1 MDTHDEKQRLS
12 SNKNNTP
19 RYNHEEIE
27 KKWQQVWAEKKVFSP
42 DMDKAKKPFYNLM
55 MFPYPSAEGLHVGN
69 MYAQTGA
76 DVHGR
81 FKRMQGFDVFEPIGL
96 DGFGIHSENY
106 ALKVGTHPMD
116 QVKKSEEN
124 FYRQMHSIGISVDW
138 QRTVETYKPDY
149 YKWTQW
155 LFTEM
160 FKAGLAYRK
169 KEAVN
174 WCPSCKTV
182 LSDEQVINGECERC
196 GSKVEKRELEQWF
209 FRITEYAQR
218 LLDNLET
225 LDWTNK
231 VKIAQ
236 KNWIGRSEGAI
247 LSFPVKGD
255 YRVVD
260 LHGFMADSQADFH
273 PWLKKELEEL
283 GYSIEAPDLPNTNSP
298 TVDEQA
304 AYVLKHCKFSED
316 TVLVGHSL
324 GTPVALKV
332 LEKLEKPV
340 KKTVLVAPFAQT
352 GFLDHERP
360 FEKTFDWKFDF
371 EKIKSNAGE
380 VILLRPQNDTAV
392 PQKRSEFIQEKIGG
406 AIINFTA
413 EEDHATGKKEPEIL
427 KNVVVSLK
435 AFTTRPD
442 TLYGATFMVVSPEH
456 PLVQNILDEKFE
468 IRNSI
473 FDIDEVRKY
482 VKDAAAKTETE
493 RTEEKTKTGV
503 FSGLYAVNPVSGEQ
517 IPVWIADY
525 VLMGYGTGAIMAVPA
540 HDQRDFEFAKKYD
553 LPIKQVIEPKFI
565 TKEGDEA
572 FREGQSVVKRNAV
585 CVLLKNPKDGKYLC
599 ISWKEFVMNGLVTGG
614 IEDGEDIVEA
624 AKREIQE
631 ETGYKNIRFVR
642 DPGITINTF
651 FYQRQ
656 KKQNRW
662 ARFHYVEFELENEEK
677 VEVADAEKKAHEVVW
692 KTKEELADFFTVSEG
707 SFIVD
712 YLNGNESAYTGD
724 GILTNSGDWNGWQ
737 MPQEIDKVF
746 EYLEKKG
753 IGKREVN
760 FHLRDWLISRQ
771 RYWGPPIP
779 MIFCEKCAKEG
790 KSWFDSEEARKR
802 FRIQDSGFKNEDKSK
817 IMNQPETMPG
827 WYPVPMDQL
836 PVKLPYIDDYRPI
849 GIRSGDS
856 GQAGKAPLA
865 NHPEF
870 YETTCPEC
878 GSPAKRETDVS
889 DTFLDSAWYFLR
901 YTSTDIDSMYFDI
914 DRVKKWLPVNI
925 YIGGAEHAVLHLL
938 YARFVTMVLAD
949 LKLTDFEEPFTTF
962 FAHGLIIK
970 DGAKMSKSKGNV
982 VVPDEYIGKYGAD
995 TLRMYLMFLGQFSQ
1009 GGDFRDTGI
1018 EGMSRFIKRVWTLLH
1033 TISISETEDPE
1044 VLKSLHKT
1052 IKGVTEDLSKLS
1064 YNTAIAKLME
1074 FYNGVSHRENLAK
1087 STVENFLKLMAPFA
1101 PHLTEEIYQTKM
1113 VNDKEFHQSIHV
1125 SSWPEY
1131 KEEFLKEDTVTVVIQ
1146 VNGKRRAEVTI
1157 DVADF
1162 NNQKMVEEKGYEVLG
1177 ERVNKSQVK
1186 KVIYVPG
1193 KILNLVV

>member
-1 MDTHDEKQRLS
+1 MATDTKNQNVDS
-12 SNKNNTP
+12 SAHKTP

-124 FYRQMHSIGISVDW
+124 FYRQMHSIGTSVDW

-169 KEAVN
+169 KDAVN
-174 WCPSCKTV
+174 WCPSCQTV

-196 GSKVEKRELEQWF
+196 GSTVEKRELEQWF

-236 KNWIGRSEGAI
+236 KNWIGRSEGAKI
-247 LSFPVKGD
+247 RFMIQDSRLRNGEKPNFVL
-255 YRVVD
+255 
-260 LHGFMADSQADFH
+260 LHGFNGSPEYNFF
-273 PWLKKELEEL
+273 PWVKKELEDA
-283 GYSIEAPDLPNTNSP
+283 GFKVQVPALPHTDNP
-298 TVDEQA
+298 TEEEQVS
-304 AYVLKHCKFSED
+304 YVLENCTLDEN
-316 TVLVGHSL
+316 TILYGHSL
-324 GTPVALKV
+324 GSVVAMKAV
-332 LEKLEKPV
+332 EKLEGKI
-340 KKTVLVAPFAQT
+340 TGLVLTGTFAEPKFKDHGRPFAS
-352 GFLDHERP
+352 
-360 FEKTFDWKFDF
+360 TFRWEFDV
-371 EKIKSNAGE
+371 EKIKQKVGFIK
-380 VILLRPQNDTAV
+380 ILQDTHDDAV
-392 PQKRSEFIQEKIGG
+392 PDEQAEKVASMLG
-406 AIINFTA
+406 
-413 EEDHATGKKEPEIL
+413 
-427 KNVVVSLK
+427 VSLERVK
-435 AFTTRPD
+435 AVGPHFDAKEEPDILSVLLPSIEAFTTRPD
-442 TLYGATFMVVSPEH
+442 TLYGATFMVVSSEH
-456 PLVQNILDEKFE
+456 SLVQNILDEKSKIKDKRSNIEE
-468 IRNSI
+468 I
-473 FDIDEVRKY
+473 EQY
-482 VKDAAAKTETE
+482 VKTAAAKTETE

-503 FSGLYAVNPVSGEQ
+503 FSGLYALNPITNKQ
-517 IPVWIADY
+517 IPIWIADY

-540 HDQRDFEFAKKYD
+540 HDQRDFEFAQKYD
-553 LPIKQVIEPKFI
+553 LPIIPVIRNNQSYATSDTLSEAYI
-565 TKEGDEA
+565 GEGELM
-572 FREGQSVVKRNAV
+572 GSVSWDG
-585 CVLLKNPKDGKYLC
+585 LK
-599 ISWKEFVMNGLVTGG
+599 V
-614 IEDGEDIVEA
+614 
-624 AKREIQE
+624 
-631 ETGYKNIRFVR
+631 
-642 DPGITINTF
+642 
-651 FYQRQ
+651 
-656 KKQNRW
+656 
-662 ARFHYVEFELENEEK
+662 
-677 VEVADAEKKAHEVVW
+677 
-692 KTKEELADFFTVSEG
+692 
-707 SFIVD
+707 
-712 YLNGNESAYTGD
+712 
-724 GILTNSGDWNGWQ
+724 
-737 MPQEIDKVF
+737 PQEISTVIDD
-746 EYLEKKG
+746 LEKRG

-779 MIFCEKCAKEG
+779 MIYCEKCAKEG
-790 KSWFDSEEARKR
+790 KSWFTSSEAEYHQR
-802 FRIQDSGFKNEDKSK
+802 SK
-817 IMNQPETMPG
+817 IKDQNKRGNSSEAMVG

-836 PVKLPYIDDYRPI
+836 PVELPYIDDYRPI
-849 GIRSGDS
+849 GT
-856 GQAGKAPLA
+856 GKAPLA

-878 GSPAKRETDVS
+878 GGPARRETDVS

-901 YTSTDIDSMYFDI
+901 YTSTDIDSIYYDI

-1018 EGMSRFIKRVWTLLH
+1018 EGMNRFVKRVWKLMNSVSLN
-1033 TISISETEDPE
+1033 EEEDPE
-1044 VLKSLHKT
+1044 VLKFLHKT

-1074 FYNGVSHRENLAK
+1074 FYNEVAHRESLAK
-1087 STVENFLKLMAPFA
+1087 STVEDFLKLIAPFA
-1101 PHLTEEIYQTKM
+1101 PHLTEEIYQMKILS
-1113 VNDKEFHQSIHV
+1113 DKEFERSIHL

-1131 KEEFLKEDTVTVVIQ
+1131 KEEYLKEDTVTVVIQ

-1157 DVADF
+1157 DAAGF
-1162 NNQKMVEEKGYEVLG
+1162 NNQQMVEERGYEELG
-1177 ERVNKSQVK
+1177 DRVNRSEVK